1 MIARFYRVVAA
12 GDVEAEKA
20 SATCQTTRPRHSIDG
35 SKAILRHGSRVEGS
49 ITHAEAIA
57 LVAGADWTAPDQAAP

>member
-20 SATCQTTRPRHSIDG
+20 SATCQTTRPRYSIDKG
-35 SKAILRHGSRVEGS
+35 SAILRHGSRVDGS
-49 ITHAEAIA
+49 ITHAAALA
-57 LVAGADWTAPDQAAP
+57 LVSGSDWTAEGVAAP